1 MPNCPAVC
9 VCVFFFA
16 WKSGK
21 FRRTSGGTVTISRDH
36 TEIIHCIPL
45 MSQLED
51 RNTLQTWNHI
61 VPYLHTVT
69 TFTYAEGGPDREA
82 RVILHRL
89 QSSSGS
95 SGIKCNEV
103 TRSHKH
109 PSCMRHGTYLQSH
122 EGHEL
127 RDVRWVWCIT
137 ITTDA
142 AFTYF
147 CYIIIYIYIYVYIY
161 IVMSGQ
167 CASLRNCRGSALG
180 HWLPNLIQFQ
190 CNH

>member
-9 VCVFFFA
+9 MCFLT
-16 WKSGK
+16 WKSWR
-21 FRRTSGGTVTISRDH
+21 FRRTSGGMVTISRDH

-69 TFTYAEGGPDREA
+69 TFKYVEGGPDRDA

-95 SGIKCNEV
+95 SGIKRNEV

-109 PSCMRHGTYLQSH
+109 PSCMRLGACLQSH

-127 RDVRWVWCIT
+127 RDVRSVWCTT

-142 AFTYF
+142 EFTYS
-147 CYIIIYIYIYVYIY
+147 CYMDYIYIY
-161 IVMSGQ
+161 
-167 CASLRNCRGSALG
+167 
-180 HWLPNLIQFQ
+180 
-190 CNH
+190 